1 MATLVTLGLSEIL
14 GKNSEPSA
22 GDFQETGYSN
32 FGLTYED
39 TCKMSQDDPETTEFY
54 AEEEDDPVESIEKQG
69 KITFAFSIMNPDL
82 TTLTRLFG
90 GTVASDVYAYP
101 DTVSMVEESV
111 IIKPRKG
118 LMFQVP
124 RMKLVSKINGE
135 FSKKGLLL
143 IEVTG
148 TVLKPQT
155 TGLKK
160 MYVKQ
165 IAAQSNSSSGSG
177 NGN

>member
-1 MATLVTLGLSEIL
+1 MATLVTLRLCQIE

-22 GDFQETGYSN
+22 ADFQETGYSN

-90 GTVASDVYAYP
+90 GTVASNIYAYP
-101 DTVSMVEESV
+101 DTVATVEESV
-111 IIKPRKG
+111 IIKPKKG
-118 LMFQVP
+118 LKFQVP

-148 TVLKPQT
+148 TVMKPNT

-160 MYVKQ
+160 LYVTQ
-165 IAAQSNSSSGSG
+165 VAASNSGG
-177 NGN
+177 GTNP

>member
-14 GKNSEPSA
+14 GKAGEPAA
-22 GDFQETGYSN
+22 GDFAETGYAA

-39 TCKMSQDDPETTEFY
+39 TCTMSQEDPETNEFY
-54 AEEEDDPVESIEKQG
+54 AEEEDDPVEISEKQG
-69 KITFAFSIMNPDL
+69 KILFNFSIMNPEL

-90 GTVASDVYAYP
+90 GTVANNIYAYP
-101 DTVSMVEESV
+101 DAVSSIEESV

-118 LMFQVP
+118 LKFQVP

-143 IEVTG
+143 IEVQG
-148 TVLKPQT
+148 TVLKPAT
-155 TGLKK
+155 AGLKK
-160 MYVKQ
+160 MYVSKVS
-165 IAAQSNSSSGSG
+165 A
-177 NGN
+177 

>member
-1 MATLVTLGLSEIL
+1 MATLVTLGLSKIL
-14 GKNSEPSA
+14 GKAGEPTA
-22 GDFQETGYSN
+22 GDFAEEGYTP

-54 AEEEDDPVESIEKQG
+54 AEEEDDPVEITEKQG
-69 KITFAFSIMNPDL
+69 KIIFAFSIMNPDI

-101 DTVSMVEESV
+101 DTVNTVEESV

-160 MYVKQ
+160 MYVKK
-165 IAAQSNSSSGSG
+165 IAAARNSNSGS
-177 NGN
+177 

>member
-1 MATLVTLGLSEIL
+1 MANTVTLGLSKIL
-14 GKNSEPSA
+14 GKSGEPA
-22 GDFQETGYSN
+22 ATEAKAFTETGFSV

-54 AEEEDDPVESIEKQG
+54 AEEEDDPVESVEKPG
-69 KITFAFSIMNPDL
+69 KITFTFGIMNP
-82 TTLTRLFG
+82 TLDTLARLFG
-90 GTVASDVYAYP
+90 GEVAENVWDYP
-101 DTVSMVEESV
+101 DAVNTVEENV
-111 IIKPRKG
+111 IILPKKG
-118 LMFQVP
+118 LKFNVP

-148 TVLKPQT
+148 TVLKPT
-155 TGLKK
+155 TAGLKK

-165 IAAQSNSSSGSG
+165 ISAPEDKG
-177 NGN
+177 

>member
-1 MATLVTLGLSEIL
+1 MATLVTLGLSKIL
-14 GKNSEPSA
+14 GKAGEPTA
-22 GDFQETGYSN
+22 GDFVETGYTP

-54 AEEEDDPVESIEKQG
+54 AEEEDDPVESIDKQG
-69 KITFAFSIMNPDL
+69 KITFAFSIMNPDI

-101 DTVSMVEESV
+101 DTVSTVEESV

-143 IEVTG
+143 IEVAG

-155 TGLKK
+155 TELKK
-160 MYVKQ
+160 MYVKK
-165 IAAQSNSSSGSG
+165 IAAASNSNSGS
-177 NGN
+177 

>member
-1 MATLVTLGLSEIL
+1 MATLVTLGLSQIL
-14 GKNSEPSA
+14 GKTGEPAA
-22 GDFQETGYSN
+22 GDFVETGYTP

-39 TCKMSQDDPETTEFY
+39 TCNMSQDDPETTEFY
-54 AEEEDDPVESIEKQG
+54 AEEEDDPVEITEKQG

-101 DTVSMVEESV
+101 DTVSTVEESV

-155 TGLKK
+155 TGIKK
-160 MYVKQ
+160 MYVKK
-165 IAAQSNSSSGSG
+165 IVAASNSGSG
-177 NGN
+177 NP